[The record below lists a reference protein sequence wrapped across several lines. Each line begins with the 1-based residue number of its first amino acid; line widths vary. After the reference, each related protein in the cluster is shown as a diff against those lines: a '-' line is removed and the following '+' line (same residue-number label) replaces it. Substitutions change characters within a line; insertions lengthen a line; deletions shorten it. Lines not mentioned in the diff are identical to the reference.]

1 MLGDLPPQKRVD
13 YLLEQ
18 LSQCHR
24 DDLHLTVI
32 GDNVI
37 GGTQI
42 EKRNTEKV
50 TFLGWIDHEKLA
62 SYYEKCDAV
71 VMPSRWEAFGLVA
84 VEAMKYGKA
93 VIASDR
99 GALPELIKNGENGF
113 TFSMET
119 RDSLKNVLDLLD
131 KNQLRQM
138 GYKAEKLFLV
148 IFRRKK
154 CSLEL

>member
-1 MLGDLPPQKRVD
+1 ML
-13 YLLEQ
+13 
-18 LSQCHR
+18 
-24 DDLHLTVI
+24 
-32 GDNVI
+32 
-37 GGTQI
+37 
-42 EKRNTEKV
+42 
-50 TFLGWIDHEKLA
+50 
-62 SYYEKCDAV
+62 
-71 VMPSRWEAFGLVA
+71 SRWEAFGLVA

-113 TFSMET
+113 AFSMET

-138 GYKAEKLFLV
+138 GYKAENFFQI

-154 CSLEL
+154 CSPEL

>member
-1 MLGDLPPQKRVD
+1 
-13 YLLEQ
+13 
-18 LSQCHR
+18 
-24 DDLHLTVI
+24 
-32 GDNVI
+32 
-37 GGTQI
+37 
-42 EKRNTEKV
+42 
-50 TFLGWIDHEKLA
+50 
-62 SYYEKCDAV
+62 
-71 VMPSRWEAFGLVA
+71 MPSRWEAFGLVA

-138 GYKAEKLFLV
+138 GYKAEKLFFSHFQAEEMLTRT
-148 IFRRKK
+148 IKSYCR
-154 CSLEL
+154 